1 MQEKSSRNLFRV
13 SAPGSIMLMGE
24 HAVLR
29 NQLAIVGAVDK
40 RITVTLTP
48 HENKRIEIYSSL
60 GNYHTTLDELKITPP
75 FQFILAAIQR
85 YQSQLLTGFRLD
97 IKSEFSSKV
106 GLGSSAAVVVA
117 TLACLM
123 SLNVGAKNFSPLH
136 CNDNINLQQLFLDA
150 RATIQAVQG
159 RGSGADVAAS
169 VFGGVVAY
177 RMEPLLI
184 EKSENLFD
192 IALLYTGYKTATP
205 EVIRRVDARVSTDPE
220 KYAALFKE
228 MGRYSED
235 AWKAIKEKNWSL
247 LGKVMRLHQYSQEL
261 LGTSDETCAQLL
273 GLLNQHPQ
281 VMGSKISGSGLGDC
295 LVALVAPDF
304 KWRHPSF
311 IDAALSTQGII
322 DEHVS

>member
-1 MQEKSSRNLFRV
+1 
-13 SAPGSIMLMGE
+13 MLMGE

-29 NQLAIVGAVDK
+29 NELALVGAVDK
-40 RITVTLTP
+40 RITVTLIP
-48 HENKRIEIYSSL
+48 HENNRIEIYSAL
-60 GNYHTTLDELKITPP
+60 GNYHTTINELKVVSP

-85 YQSQLLTGFRLD
+85 YQSKLTHGFRLE

-117 TLACLM
+117 TLACL
-123 SLNVGAKNFSPLH
+123 
-136 CNDNINLQQLFLDA
+136 QQYLKKATGGHPYNQFDHQELFLDA

-169 VFGGVVAY
+169 VFGGVIAY

-184 EKSENLFD
+184 EKSDHLFN
-192 IALLYTGYKTATP
+192 IALLYAGYKTATP

-235 AWKAIKEKNWSL
+235 AWKAIKEKNWLL

-295 LVALVAPDF
+295 LLALVAPDF
-304 KWRHPSF
+304 KWKHPSF
-311 IDAALSTQGII
+311 IDATLSTEGVTC
-322 DEHVS
+322 ESE

>member
-1 MQEKSSRNLFRV
+1 MATLYKS

-29 NQLAIVGAVDK
+29 NELAIVGAVDK

-48 HENKRIEIYSSL
+48 QENQQINIYSAL
-60 GNYHTTLDELKITPP
+60 GNHHTTIDAINAASSRNLIAGSSAFK
-75 FQFILAAIQR
+75 FVLAALKHWSDEIP
-85 YQSQLLTGFRLD
+85 SGFRLD
-97 IKSEFSSKV
+97 IHSEFSSKV

-117 TLACLM
+117 TLACLQQWLEKTD
-123 SLNVGAKNFSPLH
+123 S
-136 CNDNINLQQLFLDA
+136 INQQQLFLDA

-159 RGSGADVAAS
+159 RGSGADTAAS
-169 VFGGVVAY
+169 VFGGIIAY
-177 RMEPLLI
+177 RMEPFLI
-184 EKSENLFD
+184 EKTDHLFN
-192 IALLYTGYKTATP
+192 IALLYAGYKTATT
-205 EVIRRVDARVSTDPE
+205 EVIRRVDERVKADPE
-220 KYAALFKE
+220 KYALLFKE

-235 AWKAIKEKNWSL
+235 AWKAITQKNWPL

-261 LGTSDETCAQLL
+261 LGTSDETISQLL

-295 LVALVAPDF
+295 IVALVAPEF

-311 IDAALSTQGII
+311 VEAALSAQGVAC
-322 DEHVS
+322 ER

>member
-1 MQEKSSRNLFRV
+1 MHHKF

-29 NQLAIVGAVDK
+29 DQLAIIGAVDK

-48 HENKRIEIYSSL
+48 YDDRRVEIYSSL
-60 GNYHTTLDELKITPP
+60 GNHHTTLDELKITPP
-75 FQFILAAIQR
+75 FQFVLAAIQR

-123 SLNVGAKNFSPLH
+123 QWREIPL
-136 CNDNINLQQLFLDA
+136 DLQQLFLDA

-169 VFGGVVAY
+169 VFGGIVAY

-184 EKSENLFD
+184 EKSDHLFG

-235 AWKAIKEKNWSL
+235 AWKAIKEKNWTL
-247 LGKVMRLHQYSQEL
+247 LGKLMRLHQYSQEL

-273 GLLNQHPQ
+273 GLLNHHPQ

-295 LVALVAPDF
+295 LIALVAPDF

-311 IDAALSTQGII
+311 IDAKLSAQGVI
-322 DEHVS
+322 DERAV

>member
-1 MQEKSSRNLFRV
+1 MCYKF

-48 HENKRIEIYSSL
+48 HENNRIEIFSSL
-60 GNYHTTLDELKITPP
+60 GNHHTAIDELKVTAP
-75 FQFILAAIQR
+75 FQFVLAAIQH

-97 IKSEFSSKV
+97 IHSEFSSKV
-106 GLGSSAAVVVA
+106 GLGSSAAIVVA

-123 SLNVGAKNFSPLH
+123 QWLEIPV
-136 CNDNINLQQLFLDA
+136 DLQLLFLDA

-169 VFGGVVAY
+169 VYGGVVAY
-177 RMEPLLI
+177 RMEPFLI
-184 EKSENLFD
+184 EKSENLLD

-205 EVIRRVDARVSTDPE
+205 EVIRRVDARVSVEPE
-220 KYAALFKE
+220 KYTALFKE
-228 MGRYSED
+228 MGRYSDD
-235 AWKAIKEKNWSL
+235 AWKALNEKNWAL
-247 LGKVMRLHQYSQEL
+247 LGKLMRLHQYSQEL
-261 LGTSDETCAQLL
+261 LGTSDETIAQLL
-273 GLLNQHPQ
+273 SLLNQHPQ
-281 VMGSKISGSGLGDC
+281 VLGSKISGSGLGDC

-304 KWRHPSF
+304 KWKHPSF
-311 IDAALSTQGII
+311 IDAALSAQGVVC
-322 DEHVS
+322 ESH

>member
-1 MQEKSSRNLFRV
+1 MYYKS

-29 NQLAIVGAVDK
+29 NQLAIVGAVNK
-40 RITVTLTP
+40 RMTVTLTP
-48 HENKRIEIYSSL
+48 HDHKSIEIYSSL
-60 GNYHTTLDELKITPP
+60 GNYHTTLDAINSSSSRDLIADSSSFKFVLATLKQQHNKIT
-75 FQFILAAIQR
+75 
-85 YQSQLLTGFRLD
+85 SGFRLD
-97 IKSEFSSKV
+97 IHSEFSSKV

-123 SLNVGAKNFSPLH
+123 QWSEIPL
-136 CNDNINLQQLFLDA
+136 NLQPLFLDA
-150 RATIQAVQG
+150 REIIQQVQG
-159 RGSGADVAAS
+159 RGSGADAAAS
-169 VFGGVVAY
+169 VFGGIIAY
-177 RMEPLLI
+177 RMDPLLI

-235 AWKAIKEKNWSL
+235 AWKAIAKKDWAL
-247 LGKVMRLHQYSQEL
+247 LGKVMRLHQYSQAL
-261 LGTSDETCAQLL
+261 LGTCDETSAQLL

-281 VMGSKISGSGLGDC
+281 VLGSKISGSGLGDC

-304 KWRHPSF
+304 KWRHPNF
-311 IDAALSTQGII
+311 IEATLSTQGVTC
-322 DEHVS
+322 ES